1 VIYLFI
7 NWVVIDLVLLQLD
20 DKLHASYQGYKRNPK
35 KKEKKKKKEKGRT
48 NTFLLADNDIN
59 PIHKM

>member
-1 VIYLFI
+1 
-7 NWVVIDLVLLQLD
+7 VIDLVLLQLD